1 MRPHLRGIDHC
12 VVLVKDIDAARDTY
26 MRLGFSLTPRGF
38 HSIGTQNHC
47 LMFER
52 DYVELLAV
60 VDPHPVTQYFVDF
73 LATAEGLGA
82 LALATD
88 DAIAV
93 HASLR
98 ADGIEA
104 DSPVNFS
111 RPVDRPGGARDAR
124 FGIVQLPP
132 HATPGCR
139 TFLCQHF
146 TPELVWLP
154 EHQSHP
160 LGVTGITG
168 VTIVTDDLPATA
180 AAYGRVLGEVPTA
193 QDHGRQIGFG
203 AATLHITERADP
215 PTRLASVALAARGVP
230 MLAALHLR
238 VRDRAAAGEVLR
250 QGGFS
255 PLQLA
260 DGALAIDAH
269 QAHGVALVFEQ

>member
-1 MRPHLRGIDHC
+1 MRTHVRGIDHC

-60 VDPHPVTQYFVDF
+60 VHPHPVTQYFADF

-88 DAIAV
+88 DATAV

-111 RPVDRPGGARDAR
+111 RPVELPGGARDAR
-124 FGIVQLPP
+124 FCIVQLPP
-132 HATPGCR
+132 NATPGCR

-160 LGVTGITG
+160 LGVTGIKG
-168 VTIVTDDLPATA
+168 VSVVTDDLPGTA
-180 AAYGRVLGEVPTA
+180 AAYGSVLGEVPTVT
-193 QDHGRQIGFG
+193 DHGRQIGFG
-203 AATLHITERADP
+203 AATLHITERAGL
-215 PTRLASVALAARGVP
+215 PTRLASTALSVRGVP

-238 VRDRAAAGEVLR
+238 VRDRAAAGDVLR
-250 QGGFS
+250 RGGFT
-255 PLQLA
+255 PLRLD

-269 QAHGVALVFEQ
+269 QAHGVALVFE